1 MITVFIRTL
10 LIYIFLLGTMRFL
23 GKRQVGELQI
33 SELVTTLMLS
43 ELAVFPITDSDIPI
57 VYALLP
63 ILALLSLEVIVSYAT
78 AKWVPLRKFLLG
90 APSLLIYQGR
100 LNLEEMK
107 KQRIGAGELLSELR
121 QKDVADIREVRY
133 AILEDNGK
141 LSVFSNAADS
151 PLMPKDVGVD
161 AQEDGVA
168 LPLIV
173 GGLVMKDSM
182 RHANVSRE
190 QLEHLLKRLR
200 VTRREVLLMT
210 VDEQR
215 TVSYILKDSPDGKIR
230 EVKL

>member
-1 MITVFIRTL
+1 
-10 LIYIFLLGTMRFL
+10 
-23 GKRQVGELQI
+23 
-33 SELVTTLMLS
+33 
-43 ELAVFPITDSDIPI
+43 
-57 VYALLP
+57 
-63 ILALLSLEVIVSYAT
+63 
-78 AKWVPLRKFLLG
+78 
-90 APSLLIYQGR
+90 
-100 LNLEEMK
+100 
-107 KQRIGAGELLSELR
+107 
-121 QKDVADIREVRY
+121 
-133 AILEDNGK
+133 
-141 LSVFSNAADS
+141 
-151 PLMPKDVGVD
+151 VD